1 MVRPGQ
7 AFFSDATRRLETP
20 QSKDDRRRQTN
31 NNSRVHYTFHN
42 VVTLRRS
49 RLFRRDSPSSTRVLS
64 ASSSPKLFWWCV
76 VVVVVVVVWPSGEY
90 SVHLRGTATKST
102 QTTNCILRNSF
113 GAATAITTTV
123 DDLWGPPTSTTD
135 IQVKSSPVKT
145 DLAVAPCDQTITI

>member
-20 QSKDDRRRQTN
+20 QSKDDRRRRRQRDGQTN

-76 VVVVVVVVWPSGEY
+76 VVVVVWPSGEY

-123 DDLWGPPTSTTD
+123 DDLWGPPVP
-135 IQVKSSPVKT
+135 QVKSSPVKT